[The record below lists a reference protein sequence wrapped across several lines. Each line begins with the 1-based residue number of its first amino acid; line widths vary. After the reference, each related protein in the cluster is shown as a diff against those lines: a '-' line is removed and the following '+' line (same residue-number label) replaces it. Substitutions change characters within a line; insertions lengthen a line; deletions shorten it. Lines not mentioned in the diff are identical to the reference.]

1 MDITLCK
8 IVKFYLKLKHL
19 LYIFIFTCAFH
30 VNGYTSNSMNLQH
43 ANSIVEYTDSS
54 TTSMPEDSS
63 VVDPPKKKPSA
74 SPIKNTIVYNAKD
87 SIRFDVM
94 SNKVRLYGDAIVD
107 YGTFKLEA
115 AFIEIDWKTSTL
127 TATYQTDSTGK
138 KIGVPLFDQGGDDQ
152 YTANVIKYNYKTK
165 KGYISEI
172 VTQEGEG
179 YMRANHAFKDEN
191 NNLLM
196 ENAKYTTCNHAD
208 PHYHFRLR
216 KTKVI
221 PNKKVITNFFNLY
234 IEDVPVPLGL
244 PFGIFPL
251 SEKKTSGL
259 IMPVYG
265 SDTDRGFYL
274 REGGYYWAINDYAD
288 MKFLGEYYANGG
300 GGLKWITNYKYRYH
314 YSGNMNLHYRNVV
327 RNGDEFLRTESR
339 DYEFRWR
346 HSPVSR
352 GGRTLSADVNIAS
365 STYNSNVT
373 TNLERNMRS
382 TLTSNVTYALPLK
395 GTPFRATFVARH
407 EQNNETE
414 QVNFT
419 LPSLNL
425 AMTQQYPFR
434 SLTKN
439 LQANGKKS
447 SVRKFYESVSLGY
460 GMIAQHQ
467 VSNKSL
473 SENRFKVH
481 KIVPEDTAFINLE
494 SQNLTTL
501 LKRGRLGAQHNIP
514 ISGTFNLGNFS
525 FSPSFNYTAYWY
537 DRKNDY
543 EYLASDTSVNVI
555 TEHRFATAGQ
565 YRASVTAQT
574 RLYGYYGF
582 AGFLQGKHE
591 TQVRHTVN
599 PSVSFSYN
607 PDFATRDDYMK
618 TFQYS
623 EETDS
628 LARYR
633 TLSRYDGNIYGNS
646 FSSKSASVGFGLNNV
661 LEMKRKSF
669 SKDSTGE
676 KVAGDY
682 KKIKLLDQ
690 FNIRSSYNFIADSL
704 KLSPIS
710 VNAVTSLFNIFNI
723 QANVTLQPYV
733 YDSTGRTS
741 QVRIDEYVWEK
752 SNSIGNLERLN
763 FALSASLNPEIRKK
777 IYSSPLATQEQID
790 HINANPEDYVDFSI
804 PWDLRVSYGF
814 NYDKVGF
821 NEANV
826 QQSLN
831 ISGNISATP
840 KWKISGDVAY
850 DFISQELFNP
860 RVAVIRDLH
869 CWVMRLDWVPFG
881 PQQSYEFFIGVKA
894 QILQDLKLT
903 RRRSWVDR

>member
-8 IVKFYLKLKHL
+8 VVKFYLKLKHL
-19 LYIFIFTCAFH
+19 LYIFIFTCAFS
-30 VNGYTSNSMNLQH
+30 VNGYTSNSTGLQS
-43 ANSIVEYTDSS
+43 ANFIVEHIDSS
-54 TTSMPEDSS
+54 TTSMPEDTT
-63 VVDPPKKKPSA
+63 VVDTPKKKAPK
-74 SPIKNTIVYNAKD
+74 SPIKNTITYNAKD
-87 SIRFDVM
+87 SIRFDVV

-115 AFIEIDWKTSTL
+115 AFIEIDWRTSTL

-138 KIGVPLFDQGGDDQ
+138 KIGIPLFDQGGDDQ

-179 YMRANHAFKDEN
+179 YMTANHAFKDEN
-191 NNLLM
+191 DNLLM
-196 ENAKYTTCNHAD
+196 ENAKYTTCNHLN

-265 SDTDRGFYL
+265 SSDARGFYL
-274 REGGYYWAINDYAD
+274 RQGGYYWAINDYAD

-300 GGLKWITNYKYRYH
+300 GGLQWITNYKYRYH
-314 YSGNMNLHYRNVV
+314 YSGNMTFHYRNVV
-327 RNGDEFLRTESR
+327 ENGDEFLRTETK

-346 HSPVSR
+346 HTPVSR

-365 STYNSNVT
+365 STYNSNLT
-373 TNLERNMRS
+373 TNLNQNLTS
-382 TLTSNVTYALPLK
+382 TLTSNVTYSLPLK

-407 EQNNETE
+407 EQNNQTE
-414 QVNFT
+414 VVNFT
-419 LPSLNL
+419 LPSLNV

-434 SLTKN
+434 ALGKN
-439 LQANGKKS
+439 HVGSKS
-447 SVRKFYESVSLGY
+447 SFRKFYESVSFGY
-460 GMIAQHQ
+460 GMIAQHR
-467 VSNKSL
+467 VSNRSL

-481 KIVPEDTAFINLE
+481 EIMPEDTAFINLE

-501 LKRGRLGAQHNIP
+501 LQRGRLGAQHNIP
-514 ISGTFNLGNFS
+514 ISGTFNLGSFS

-543 EYLASDTSVNVI
+543 EYIAADTSVNVI
-555 TEHRFATAGQ
+555 TEHRFASAGQ
-565 YRASVTAQT
+565 YRASITAQT
-574 RLYGYYGF
+574 RLYGMYGF
-582 AGFLQGKHE
+582 SGFLKGKHE
-591 TQVRHTVN
+591 TQVRHTLN
-599 PSVSFSYN
+599 PSFSFSYN
-607 PDFATRDDYMK
+607 PDFATRDDYVK

-628 LARYR
+628 VARYR
-633 TLSRYDGNIYGNS
+633 TLSRYDGNLYGNS
-646 FSSKSASVGFGLNNV
+646 FSSKSASIGFGLNNV
-661 LEMKRKSF
+661 LEMKRKVF
-669 SKDSTGE
+669 SKDTTEEITSE
-676 KVAGDY
+676 Y

-690 FNIRSSYNFIADSL
+690 LNIRSSYNFIADSL

-710 VNAVTSLFNIFNI
+710 INGVTKLFNIFNI
-723 QANVTLQPYV
+723 QANATLQPYA
-733 YDSTGRTS
+733 YDSVGRSS

-752 SNSIGNLERLN
+752 NNSIGNLQNLN
-763 FALSASLNPEIRKK
+763 FSLSASLNPQIRNKK
-777 IYSSPLATQEQID
+777 YSSPLATEEQLD
-790 HINANPEDYVDFSI
+790 YINANSEDYVDFSI
-804 PWDLRVSYGF
+804 PWDLRVSYGY
-814 NYDKVGF
+814 NYSKIGF
-821 NEANV
+821 NEANST
-826 QQSLN
+826 QSLSM
-831 ISGNISATP
+831 SGNISVTP
-840 KWKISGDVAY
+840 KWKVDGSVSY
-850 DFISQELFNP
+850 DFINKELFNP
-860 RVAVIRDLH
+860 RVLIIRDLH

-903 RRRSWVDR
+903 RRRAWIDR